1 MPALLEAR
9 DVRKQYGGVTAL
21 AGVSL
26 EVADGEIL
34 GVLGPNGSGKTTLF
48 NVISGFTPPTG
59 GSIKF
64 LGHPIGGKRPRTI
77 VKAGLTRS
85 FQEAM
90 CFRSFTVRE
99 SLALVPRVR
108 RPADGT
114 VSGRT
119 VSGRTVS
126 GRTEASPIGPDAAL
140 RICGLEEVADSPSGD
155 LPYGT
160 QRKLGVALALSTGPR
175 LLLLDEPGA
184 GLGDDET
191 EDLAAVIGS
200 LPSYGISVMCIDHNL
215 PFLLPIAHRIVVL
228 DAGVQI
234 YDGSPED
241 VAKSDAVVTAYL
253 GSHHE

>member
-1 MPALLEAR
+1 MPALLEVR
-9 DVRKQYGGVTAL
+9 DIRKQYGGVTAL

-26 EVADGEIL
+26 EVAEGEIL

-59 GSIKF
+59 GSITF
-64 LGHPIGGKRPRTI
+64 LGRPIGGKRPRTI
-77 VKAGLTRS
+77 VRAGLTRS

-99 SLALVPRVR
+99 SLALVPRIR
-108 RPADGT
+108 RPA
-114 VSGRT
+114 
-119 VSGRTVS
+119 
-126 GRTEASPIGPDAAL
+126 ASLIDRDAAL
-140 RICGLEEVADSPSGD
+140 RICGLEEVADTSSGD

-160 QRKLGVALALSTGPR
+160 QRKLGVALALAAGPR

-228 DAGVQI
+228 DAGLQI

-241 VAKSDAVVTAYL
+241 VAKSPAVVTAYL
-253 GSHHE
+253 GSGHE

>member
-9 DVRKQYGGVTAL
+9 DVRKQYGGVAAL

-26 EVADGEIL
+26 QVAEGEIL

-48 NVISGFTPPTG
+48 NVISGFTPPTS
-59 GSIKF
+59 GSVTF
-64 LGHPIGGKRPRTI
+64 LGQPIGGKRPRAI
-77 VKAGLTRS
+77 VRYGLTRS

-99 SLALVPRVR
+99 SLALVPRAR
-108 RPADGT
+108 RPA
-114 VSGRT
+114 
-119 VSGRTVS
+119 
-126 GRTEASPIGPDAAL
+126 ASSIDPDAAL
-140 RICGLEEVADSPSGD
+140 HICGLEEVADLPSGD

-160 QRKLGVALALSTGPR
+160 QRKLGVALALATGPR

-241 VAKSDAVVTAYL
+241 VARSEAVVTAYL
-253 GSHHE
+253 GSNHE

>member
-9 DVRKQYGGVTAL
+9 DVRKQYGGVAAL

-26 EVADGEIL
+26 DVAEGEIL

-59 GSIKF
+59 GSVTF
-64 LGHPIGGKRPRTI
+64 LGHPIGGKRPRAI
-77 VKAGLTRS
+77 VRYGLTRS

-99 SLALVPRVR
+99 SLALVPRAR
-108 RPADGT
+108 RPA
-114 VSGRT
+114 
-119 VSGRTVS
+119 
-126 GRTEASPIGPDAAL
+126 ANPIDPDAAL

-241 VAKSDAVVTAYL
+241 VAKSEAVVTAYL
-253 GSHHE
+253 GSGHE

>member
-9 DVRKQYGGVTAL
+9 DVRKQYGGVAAL

-26 EVADGEIL
+26 QVAEGEIL

-59 GSIKF
+59 GSVTF
-64 LGHPIGGKRPRTI
+64 LGHPIGGKRPRAI
-77 VKAGLTRS
+77 VRYGLTRS

-90 CFRSFTVRE
+90 CFKSFTVRE

-108 RPADGT
+108 RPAGGT
-114 VSGRT
+114 VSSRT
-119 VSGRTVS
+119 G
-126 GRTEASPIGPDAAL
+126 ASPIDRDAAL
-140 RICGLEEVADSPSGD
+140 RICGLEEVADLPSGD

-160 QRKLGVALALSTGPR
+160 QRKLGVALALATGPR

-241 VAKSDAVVTAYL
+241 VAKSEAVVTAYL
-253 GSHHE
+253 GSNHE

>member
-1 MPALLEAR
+1 MPALLETR
-9 DVRKQYGGVTAL
+9 DVRKQYGGVAAL

-26 EVADGEIL
+26 QVGEGEIL

-48 NVISGFTPPTG
+48 NVISGFTPPTS
-59 GSIKF
+59 GSVTF
-64 LGHPIGGKRPRTI
+64 LGHPIGGKRPRAI
-77 VKAGLTRS
+77 VRYGLTRS

-99 SLALVPRVR
+99 SLALVPRIR
-108 RPADGT
+108 RSA
-114 VSGRT
+114 
-119 VSGRTVS
+119 
-126 GRTEASPIGPDAAL
+126 ASPIDRDAAL
-140 RICGLEEVADSPSGD
+140 RICGLENVADMSSGD

-160 QRKLGVALALSTGPR
+160 QRKLGVALAIATGPR

-241 VAKSDAVVTAYL
+241 VAKSEAVVTAYL
-253 GSHHE
+253 GSDHE

>member
-9 DVRKQYGGVTAL
+9 DIKKQYGGVLAL

-26 EVADGEIL
+26 EVAEGEIL

-59 GSIKF
+59 GSVTF
-64 LGHPIGGKRPRTI
+64 LGQPIGGKRPRAI

-108 RPADGT
+108 RPADSAVPGHP
-114 VSGRT
+114 G
-119 VSGRTVS
+119 
-126 GRTEASPIGPDAAL
+126 ASPIDPDAVL
-140 RICGLEEVADSPSGD
+140 RICGLQEVADTSSGD

-234 YDGSPED
+234 YDGSPAD
-241 VAKSDAVVTAYL
+241 VAKSEAVVTAYL
-253 GSHHE
+253 GSGHE

>member
-26 EVADGEIL
+26 EVAEGEIL

-48 NVISGFTPPTG
+48 NVISGFTPPTS
-59 GSIKF
+59 GSVTF
-64 LGHPIGGKRPRTI
+64 LGHPIGGKRPRAI

-90 CFRSFTVRE
+90 CFKSFTVRE
-99 SLALVPRVR
+99 SLALVPRIR
-108 RPADGT
+108 RAA
-114 VSGRT
+114 
-119 VSGRTVS
+119 
-126 GRTEASPIGPDAAL
+126 ASPIDRDAAL
-140 RICGLEEVADSPSGD
+140 QICGLEEVADTSSGD

-160 QRKLGVALALSTGPR
+160 QRKLGVALALAAGPR

-241 VAKSDAVVTAYL
+241 VAKSPAVVTAYL
-253 GSHHE
+253 GSNHE

>member
-9 DVRKQYGGVTAL
+9 DVRKQYGGVAAL
-21 AGVSL
+21 AGVSI
-26 EVADGEIL
+26 EVAEGEIL

-48 NVISGFTPPTG
+48 NVISGFTPPTS
-59 GSIKF
+59 GSVTF
-64 LGHPIGGKRPRTI
+64 QGHPIGGKRPRAI
-77 VKAGLTRS
+77 VRQGLTRS

-108 RPADGT
+108 KAGAGAAGGAGP
-114 VSGRT
+114 
-119 VSGRTVS
+119 
-126 GRTEASPIGPDAAL
+126 SPIDQEAAL
-140 RICGLEEVADSPSGD
+140 RICGLQELADLPSGD

-160 QRKLGVALALSTGPR
+160 QRKLGVALALAAGPR

-234 YDGSPED
+234 YDGSPDD
-241 VAKSDAVVTAYL
+241 VARSEAVVTAYL
-253 GSHHE
+253 GSSHE